1 MKRNKAILVY
11 LLGTFSQIVSV
22 CLLFFLLNHFSVQSN
37 LLSILG
43 IFLGGISSALWGTIV
58 ANHYFHIHFKKIVKD
73 FFNIH
78 TSYKHYLLSFFLI
91 VLDFSFLMFGGKIV
105 EFSWYLPFLI
115 FFKFIVFG
123 GIEEIG
129 WRYVCF
135 STNFTREATVFS
147 LNNPNL
153 FQLGTLASVVL
164 LHRWFP
170 SNSANSTVFI
180 WIADEV
186 FHTLSSLYQNK
197 ESLDLRYDTFD
208 H

>member
-1 MKRNKAILVY
+1 MKRSKAIAVY

-22 CLLFFLLNHFSVQSN
+22 CLLFFLLNHFSIHSN
-37 LLSILG
+37 LLTILG
-43 IFLGGISSALWGTIV
+43 IFLGGISSALWGIIV
-58 ANHYFHIHFKKIVKD
+58 ANHYFHIHFKEIVKD

-78 TSYKHYLLSFFLI
+78 SSYKHYLLSFFLI
-91 VLDFSFLMFGGKIV
+91 ILDFSFLMFGGKII
-105 EFSWYLPFLI
+105 EFSWYLPFLM
-115 FFKFIVFG
+115 FFKFIAFG

-129 WRYVCF
+129 WRYVF
-135 STNFTREATVFS
+135 QPILQEKLPYFHSTILTF
-147 LNNPNL
+147 
-153 FQLGTLASVVL
+153 FQLGDLASVVL

-170 SNSANSTVFI
+170 SNSANSPVFI
-180 WIADEV
+180 WIADKF